1 MKVVSLDNLAE
12 ELGLWGRT
20 FLEEAKAAVMRGIQ
34 RSIPELVKASP
45 VDTGLYAQSWDAE
58 FTETGAMVGN
68 TAPHAPII
76 EYGARPFRPPLKPLL
91 EWAKRVLKD
100 ESQPPNYSRE
110 VRALAI
116 GVQRKI
122 MQQGIAPRHILE
134 NALPMILE
142 NIRKELESLG

>member
-1 MKVVSLDNLAE
+1 MTLDKLAD

-34 RSIPELVKASP
+34 RSIPDLVKASP
-45 VDTGLYAQSWDAE
+45 VDTGLYAQSWDTE
-58 FTETGAMVGN
+58 FTERGAIIGN

-100 ESQPPNYSRE
+100 PSQPPNYSRE

-122 MQQGIAPRHILE
+122 MQVGIAPKHVLE

-142 NIRKELESLG
+142 NIRKELENLG